1 MTSEDNFFIDI
12 ISAELEFL
20 FEANGYDP
28 PYINSDDRKYIDPL
42 EFIKFV
48 DGLPDY
54 RCANEFR
61 IAKETKW
68 QYEKKV
74 EDEQIKKYLALADQA
89 FDILSQYY
97 YPPNYPPLVE
107 VNTTETQKDQIINS
121 IALPPGI
128 PNCNI
133 SRLYLNRLVE
143 EEYLDQ
149 EYRPAGALNTQEKR
163 AYVIYKLKQNIDIN
177 VKKLAAWWGV
187 NNVTQTMSNAKNN
200 KKRYKKNIDALFEAI
215 SKERHNKLITL

>member
-1 MTSEDNFFIDI
+1 MTSDDEFYLKI

-20 FEANGYDP
+20 FEANGYNP
-28 PYINSDDRKYIDPL
+28 PYIDSDDRKYIDPL

-61 IAKETKW
+61 IAKETIW
-68 QYEKKV
+68 QYEKKA
-74 EDEQIKKYLALADQA
+74 EDEQIKKCLAWADQA

-107 VNTTETQKDQIINS
+107 ANTAETKKDQIINS
-121 IALPPGI
+121 VALPPGI

-133 SRLYLNRLVE
+133 SRLYLNSLAE
-143 EEYLDQ
+143 NGYLDQ
-149 EYRPAGALNTQEKR
+149 EYKPTEALKTQEKR
-163 AYVIYKLKQNIDIN
+163 AYVASKLKRNTDID
-177 VKKLAAWWGV
+177 VKVLAALWEIK
-187 NNVTQTMSNAKNN
+187 NVSQSMYNAENN
-200 KKRYKKNIDALFEAI
+200 KKKYKSIDAIFDAI
-215 SKERHNKLITL
+215 SKEVYNK

>member
-1 MTSEDNFFIDI
+1 MTSDDEFYLEI
-12 ISAELEFL
+12 ISAKLEFL
-20 FEANGYDP
+20 FEVHGYDP
-28 PYINSDDRKYIDPL
+28 PYIDSDDRKYIDPL

-61 IAKETKW
+61 IAKETIW
-68 QYEKKV
+68 QYEKKA

-107 VNTTETQKDQIINS
+107 VNTAETKKDHIINS
-121 IALPPGI
+121 VALPPGI

-133 SRLYLNRLVE
+133 SRSYLNRLVE
-143 EEYLDQ
+143 ERYLDQ
-149 EYRPAGALNTQEKR
+149 EYKPTEKLKFQVKR
-163 AYVIYKLKQNIDIN
+163 AYVISKLNENIDIYAN
-177 VKKLAAWWGV
+177 ELAAWWGV

-200 KKRYKKNIDALFEAI
+200 KKKYRDIDALFEAI